1 MSQSQTQ
8 DRTVLAAQ
16 ATLRKALEHQWRVWS
31 ALITEFEGERQA
43 AAQATDPEATLF
55 AAPAPVKANLPLAAR
70 KQLLAV
76 FDARLQTAQAE
87 AEVTARQQRQPPP
100 DAEVVRHALI
110 AHIARELRGE
120 LHPKGLAL
128 IYWSGKLVPFDH
140 RSLQRATA
148 ATDYLAAGLGTRT
161 TSPMQTAL
169 IIGGGVVAL
178 IIVLSV
184 AVTVLFGSSGPAP
197 TASVAEAQVGNALVT
212 RWDVQGAGG
221 VPGLRVDPS
230 RVSYPLVIC
239 APEAQATALTG
250 ATVTLTGTASLRQ
263 YTLGASGTDL
273 RVVACEQ
280 PTHELARG
288 TLAEAVTALPAPEGR
303 VRDVWVRDPAADPQH
318 IPADRM
324 EVTLLADPA
333 IGEASLVLADGT
345 TLSPSART
353 PSPAG
358 LALVYLAPLVA
369 WPQAA
374 GLHAQVPDGGL
385 PQISPVL
392 LPAPE
397 DRLRELARV
406 LTISDPRV
414 VRQGATVQLTLTVRV
429 RGDRGAALGLF
440 PGDIHARTGTTVVV
454 ATWAPQTLP
463 GDGTPQQLVLTLPAS
478 DAPLTV
484 AVGTWQ
490 ATIAP

>member
-1 MSQSQTQ
+1 MSQQAVQ
-8 DRTVLAAQ
+8 DRTVIAAQ
-16 ATLRKALEHQWRVWS
+16 ATLRKALERQWRAWS

-43 AAQATDPEATLF
+43 TAQADDPEAALF
-55 AAPAPVKANLPLAAR
+55 AAPAPSKANLPLATR

-76 FDARLQTAQAE
+76 FDARLQTTQAE
-87 AEVTARQQRQPPP
+87 AEVAARQQRQPPP
-100 DAEVVRHALI
+100 DAEAVRQQLI
-110 AHIARELRGE
+110 THIGRELRGAQ
-120 LHPKGLAL
+120 HPKGLAL

-148 ATDYLAAGLGTRT
+148 ATDYLAAGLGQRAA
-161 TSPMQTAL
+161 SPMQTAL
-169 IIGGGVVAL
+169 FIGGGVAGILVVLWVAMN
-178 IIVLSV
+178 
-184 AVTVLFGSSGPAP
+184 VLFGASGPAP
-197 TASVAEAQVGNALVT
+197 TASVAEAQVGDATIT

-221 VPGLRVDPS
+221 VPGLRVDPA

-250 ATVTLTGTASLRQ
+250 ATVTLTGTANLRQ
-263 YTLGASGTDL
+263 YTLGASGADL
-273 RVVACEQ
+273 RVVACER
-280 PTHELARG
+280 PERDLARG
-288 TLAEAVTALPAPEGR
+288 TLAEAMTTLPAPDGR
-303 VRDVWVRDPAADPQH
+303 VRDVWVRGPAADPQH

-324 EVTLLADPA
+324 EVTVLADPT

-358 LALVYLAPLVA
+358 LALVYLAPLALV
-369 WPQAA
+369 PQAA

-397 DRLRELARV
+397 ERLRELARV
-406 LTISDPRV
+406 LTVSDPRV
-414 VRQGATVQLTLTVRV
+414 VRQGATVQLTLTVRA
-429 RGDRGAALGLF
+429 RGARGAALGLF
-440 PGDIHARTGTTVVV
+440 PGDIHASAGTTVVL

-463 GDGTPQQLVLTLPAS
+463 GDGSPQQLIITLPAS
-478 DAPLTV
+478 DTPLTV